1 MKKLMMIVITMIVM
15 MSNTMTVEAPSRED
29 NYNVDNLYSIST
41 IVDEVD
47 YSNDVVVVV
56 DNNGEAWEFSG
67 CEDWLVGDV
76 CVLTMFD
83 NNTDLIFDDVIL
95 KTTYNGYVY

>member
-1 MKKLMMIVITMIVM
+1 MKKLIMIVITMIVM
-15 MSNTMTVEAPSRED
+15 MNITMTVEAPNRES

-41 IVDEVD
+41 VVDEVD
-47 YSNDVVVVV
+47 YSNDVVIVV
-56 DNNGEAWEFSG
+56 DVNGKTWKFSG

-83 NNTDLIFDDVIL
+83 NKTDLVYDDVIL